1 MVAFLVLSFFF
12 NTYFSVPCD
21 AVQEV
26 LTVTPGKL
34 PNFEENTKKFFMEH
48 LHDHEEIR
56 FILDGIGE

>member
-1 MVAFLVLSFFF
+1 LGGALS
-12 NTYFSVPCD
+12 
-21 AVQEV
+21 QEV

-56 FILDGIGE
+56 FISSIN